1 MSSSELP
8 ARRRGT
14 GSGLAFVVSG
24 PSGAGKNTAI
34 DELVLQVPS
43 LAYSVSHTTRAPRP
57 GEEDGVN
64 YHFVSVAQFRKMADA
79 GEFLEHVVYLGHEYG
94 TSKGEWARLAATGAD
109 IVLNI
114 DVQGACML
122 RRVGAPGFALVF
134 VFFAPPSLDQLGER
148 LRARGS
154 EPESKITERLNVAS
168 REIEML
174 HVFDYLVVNDEI
186 GDAVREL
193 ASIVAAE
200 RLRVL
205 A

>member
-1 MSSSELP
+1 
-8 ARRRGT
+8 
-14 GSGLAFVVSG
+14 V
-24 PSGAGKNTAI
+24 
-34 DELVLQVPS
+34 
-43 LAYSVSHTTRAPRP
+43 
-57 GEEDGVN
+57 
-64 YHFVSVAQFRKMADA
+64 
-79 GEFLEHVVYLGHEYG
+79 
-94 TSKGEWARLAATGAD
+94 
-109 IVLNI
+109 
-114 DVQGACML
+114 
-122 RRVGAPGFALVF
+122 FA
-134 VFFAPPSLDQLGER
+134 FFAPRSLDQLGER